1 MFNDDPVYR
10 LKLASS
16 GLNVDWTPKETMFK
30 RLYFTVGAGYL
41 KDSQKTG
48 LQFRTTAGVN
58 LPFKQTFQ
66 VSYYKNTYYSELRF
80 SLSGSLAFWKKKE
93 NFSSQLSDE
102 NFVNTGTI
110 QGRVYA
116 DENGN
121 RQFDAGVDSAM
132 SNVRVRLDN
141 GREFKSDVN
150 GYYTFES
157 VPAGEHHLSLNLED
171 IRASL
176 VPANGLDFMVTT
188 LPRNVV
194 NTAFRL
200 VKSGS
205 ISGRIWRD
213 LNKNHQFDEGEGL
226 ADIRLLSSSGKA
238 TYSDTGGTFLLSDLP
253 PGEQSIFIDERY
265 HPENLILENG
275 SLKVNVESGKEVKNC
290 FFIYKAKPR
299 EVKEITFGTK
309 STKP

>member
-1 MFNDDPVYR
+1 M
-10 LKLASS
+10 
-16 GLNVDWTPKETMFK
+16 DWTPKETMFK
-30 RLYFTVGAGYL
+30 RLYLTVGAGYL
-41 KDSQKTG
+41 KDSEKTG

-58 LPFKQTFQ
+58 LPFKQTLQ

-93 NFSSQLSDE
+93 NFSSQLTDE
-102 NFVNTGTI
+102 NFVDSSKI

-121 RQFDAGVDSAM
+121 RQYDAGVDSAM
-132 SNVRVRLDN
+132 NNVRVRLDN
-141 GREFKSDVN
+141 GREVRSDIN
-150 GYYTFES
+150 GNYEFES
-157 VPAGEHHLSLNLED
+157 VPEGEHHLSLNLED

-176 VPANGLDFMVTT
+176 VPANGLDYNVTI
-188 LPRNVV
+188 LPRSVV
-194 NTAFRL
+194 NTSFRL

-205 ISGRIWRD
+205 VSGRIWRD
-213 LNKNHQFDEGEGL
+213 LNENHQFDEGEGL

-238 TYSDTGGTFLLSDLP
+238 TYSDNDGTFLLSDLP

-265 HPENLILENG
+265 HPENLILEKD
-275 SLKVNVESGKEVKNC
+275 SLKVTVESGQEVKNC
-290 FFIYKAKPR
+290 AFIYKAKPR
-299 EVKEITFGTK
+299 EVKEMTFGNK